1 MVNLRNIRLLRE
13 ALQSDG
19 RPLPRQ
25 IRQRSDAQFVADVV
39 PANVYDR
46 LLFLGVRA
54 EVWIEPGK
62 PPSQGRI
69 YREKTTGHH
78 ASGRVSLVLGAGNIA
93 SIAPTDVL
101 HKLFVEDEVVV
112 LKMNPVNEYLGPLI
126 ERAFGPLVDD
136 GFLAVLYGGPEIGS
150 RLCHDSRVETIHLT
164 GSDLTHDAIVWGA
177 DSAEQTRRKTDG
189 DPLLSKPVTSEL
201 GCVTPVLVVPGPWKK
216 SDLDFQA
223 RHVAA
228 MVAHNASFNCNAA
241 KVLVTA
247 RGWRLRNEFLERVEH
262 HLAATPARDAYYPGA
277 QKRYAEILSH
287 YPDAHPLGN
296 ADPDGVPWTILP
308 DVPPDKGQYALTQEA
323 FCGVLATT
331 DIDATDA
338 QEFLDRA
345 VQFVNESVWGTL
357 SCVVL
362 IDPHT
367 ARSQAKQLDRAVAEL
382 RYGGIGINVW
392 AGVNF
397 ALGTTSWGAFPGH
410 SLDDIGSGR
419 GTVHN
424 TLLFDFPQKSVV
436 RGAVPS
442 VPEAVPVRR
451 SPEPQSARSEA
462 GGVRSRA
469 VAGEDSRNLHD
480 SPPRLTYDLPTRPVL
495 HALVGSQQIGH
506 GIEQP
511 AWQDTLQQRC
521 DFHDPGCQYEAPVVL
536 DRIHC
541 QTGKLFWRDKF
552 RGFWRLR
559 AFKQS
564 GRNIARADRGHGDM
578 PVIHHYKLES
588 D

>member
-1 MVNLRNIRLLRE
+1 MMEFPVEQSSGPEIESALNRLTLSKDRWVRVGIPDRLDYLQNCGTRLFDVSSEWVSLSCAAKGIDPGSPLAGEEWISGPMVNLRNIRLLRE

-19 RPLPRQ
+19 RPVPRQ
-25 IRQRSDAQFVADVV
+25 IRQRSDAQFVADVM
-39 PANVYDR
+39 PASVYDR
-46 LLFLGVRA
+46 LLFLGVHA

-101 HKLFVEDEVVV
+101 HRLFVEDEVVV

-164 GSDLTHDAIVWGA
+164 GSDRTHDAIVWGA

-201 GCVTPVLVVPGPWKK
+201 GCVTPVLVVPGPWKE

-247 RGWRLRNEFLERVEH
+247 RGWSLRNEFLERVEH
-262 HLAATPARDAYYPGA
+262 HLAAAPARDAYYPGA

-287 YPDAHPLGN
+287 YPDAQPLGN

-331 DIDATDA
+331 DIDAADA

-345 VQFVNESVWGTL
+345 VRFVNESVWGTL

-367 ARSQAKQLDRAVAEL
+367 ARRQAKQLDRAVAEL

-424 TLLFDFPQKSVV
+424 TFLFDFPQKSVV
-436 RGAVPS
+436 RGPFRPYPKPFLFVDHRSLNLLGRKLVALEAAPS
-442 VPEAVPVRR
+442 LAKIP
-451 SPEPQSARSEA
+451 
-462 GGVRSRA
+462 GIFM
-469 VAGEDSRNLHD
+469 
-480 SPPRLTYDLPTRPVL
+480 T
-495 HALVGSQQIGH
+495 AL
-506 GIEQP
+506 
-511 AWQDTLQQRC
+511 
-521 DFHDPGCQYEAPVVL
+521 
-536 DRIHC
+536 
-541 QTGKLFWRDKF
+541 
-552 RGFWRLR
+552 RG
-559 AFKQS
+559 
-564 GRNIARADRGHGDM
+564 
-578 PVIHHYKLES
+578 
-588 D
+588 